1 MKKNAKD
8 LLTEARKRIAKSEN
22 WCKLV
27 SARTKTA
34 TGYEGCRVTDPDAN
48 QWCATGAVE
57 AGVPYGQYWSNQSA
71 LMQAIVSLDRNCP
84 LVSVRIF
91 NDKNSTTHAD
101 ILNVFDEAIGGF
113 DSN

>member
-34 TGYEGCRVTDPDAN
+34 TGYEGCRVTDPDA
-48 QWCATGAVE
+48 Q
-57 AGVPYGQYWSNQSA
+57 Q
-71 LMQAIVSLDRNCP
+71 
-84 LVSVRIF
+84 
-91 NDKNSTTHAD
+91 
-101 ILNVFDEAIGGF
+101 
-113 DSN
+113 